1 MKAGLFRTT
10 PFDENGTLTWT
21 ISGDGFISINEMKR
35 RFWIV
40 DDTFKAHS
48 NYAAYGVTVNNEI
61 GKEFGS
67 IANGF
72 DGFGVRLYGGLKLEY
87 GRFTKIK
94 EKGDMPLELKANGY
108 YSARPEVGVQFKY
121 RQPIFRGKTDFIA
134 GLGFAFENELG
145 KTGDVHNKARIRDT
159 FKNYYSL
166 TGEKDNKK
174 GNFKSDL
181 QLGLDNQ
188 RLGFTVNFGYDTKG
202 NNMRGG
208 LGFRAIY

>member
-1 MKAGLFRTT
+1 M
-10 PFDENGTLTWT
+10 
-21 ISGDGFISINEMKR
+21 FI
-35 RFWIV
+35 
-40 DDTFKAHS
+40 
-48 NYAAYGVTVNNEI
+48 
-61 GKEFGS
+61 
-67 IANGF
+67 
-72 DGFGVRLYGGLKLEY
+72 
-87 GRFTKIK
+87 
-94 EKGDMPLELKANGY
+94 
-108 YSARPEVGVQFKY
+108 
-121 RQPIFRGKTDFIA
+121 
-134 GLGFAFENELG
+134 
-145 KTGDVHNKARIRDT
+145 IRDT

>member
-1 MKAGLFRTT
+1 MKGEYKTDSATVRDYSNNAYGVAYVHEFETIRLGERTGFYAGAIYNRYNFKDIGHSKEDQYMMKAGLFRTT

-108 YSARPEVGVQFKY
+108 YSARPEVGVQ
-121 RQPIFRGKTDFIA
+121 
-134 GLGFAFENELG
+134 LL
-145 KTGDVHNKARIRDT
+145 H
-159 FKNYYSL
+159 
-166 TGEKDNKK
+166 
-174 GNFKSDL
+174 KSV
-181 QLGLDNQ
+181 
-188 RLGFTVNFGYDTKG
+188 RLSV
-202 NNMRGG
+202 MRS
-208 LGFRAIY
+208 